1 MQQQSAL
8 GYCQRAITLLRDLK
22 ASKWLPKYDEKS
34 IRDVHG
40 EIRAQHN
47 EFLARY
53 KLMTDLV
60 DESESKGVEVDDSK
74 IQQLNAGVY
83 LYMMSMLRNKRIV
96 LAYLQNR
103 LEKIQALAWQVGATD
118 FPDEKREQLSEAEL
132 EYAKKY
138 ERALASYS
146 RTLGSN
152 LDLTVDMLPPRS
164 VQVTVR
170 SLEDLGSILTV
181 DSGSVDLAKG
191 RVACMRRTDADPLLR
206 AGKVQLMLG

>member
-1 MQQQSAL
+1 
-8 GYCQRAITLLRDLK
+8 
-22 ASKWLPKYDEKS
+22 
-34 IRDVHG
+34 
-40 EIRAQHN
+40 
-47 EFLARY
+47 
-53 KLMTDLV
+53 
-60 DESESKGVEVDDSK
+60 
-74 IQQLNAGVY
+74 
-83 LYMMSMLRNKRIV
+83 MMV
-96 LAYLQNR
+96 
-103 LEKIQALAWQVGATD
+103 ALAWQVGATD

-170 SLEDLGSILTV
+170 SLEDLDRIMTV